1 MAMLRVATRR
11 SDGRANLHQGALGL
25 GVELSTGVVR
35 HACLGNRFTATHP
48 DTGEALLGRVVPGW
62 EVALP
67 LAVRAASLTGL
78 GYVGVD
84 LMIDA
89 RKGPLLVEMNARPG
103 LAIQIANGCGLRPR
117 LREIDL
123 RLEGRPDEDPVERIA
138 FARERFVR
146 LQGPPGVRLG

>member
-1 MAMLRVATRR
+1 M
-11 SDGRANLHQGALGL
+11 
-25 GVELSTGVVR
+25 
-35 HACLGNRFTATHP
+35 
-48 DTGEALLGRVVPGW
+48 
-62 EVALP
+62 
-67 LAVRAASLTGL
+67 TGL